1 MRHFA
6 FVAILI
12 GLGVGTGTAQTLQSA
27 LEDAEVGDHWIY
39 NDLDAGIARAKREN
53 KPLFVVFRC
62 VP

>member
-1 MRHFA
+1 MRP
-6 FVAILI
+6 FVLSVV
-12 GLGVGTGTAQTLQSA
+12 LLVLFVGEGAAQTLQNA

-39 NDLDAGIARAKREN
+39 NDLDAGIARAKSEN

>member
-1 MRHFA
+1 MRRWSLGA
-6 FVAILI
+6 ALFVLI
-12 GLGVGTGTAQTLQSA
+12 IQISAAQTLRNA

-39 NDLDAGIARAKREN
+39 NDLDAGIARAKAES